1 MRVWDIET
9 KVLCNNHLLGE
20 HREIHAIWK
29 ILTENKK
36 GYAHHPE
43 TLRWKGKLLALYNRH
58 ETVVAEMIKRGFNH
72 KSTLKKELAI
82 GSDIQS
88 VFIDQPDRQR
98 MILLNK
104 QCNAYCST
112 FGFLEISQVLKQA
125 RLILICLRQEYYNL
139 LSRKALHYYICN
151 RQILRTYCRPRK

>member
-1 MRVWDIET
+1 MRVWDIEA

-58 ETVVAEMIKRGFNH
+58 ETVVAEMIKRSFNH

-82 GSDIQS
+82 GSDTQS
-88 VFIDQPDRQR
+88 VFVDQPDRQR
-98 MILLNK
+98 IILLNK
-104 QCNAYCST
+104 QCKC
-112 FGFLEISQVLKQA
+112 
-125 RLILICLRQEYYNL
+125 RLQYFWV
-139 LSRKALHYYICN
+139 
-151 RQILRTYCRPRK
+151 P